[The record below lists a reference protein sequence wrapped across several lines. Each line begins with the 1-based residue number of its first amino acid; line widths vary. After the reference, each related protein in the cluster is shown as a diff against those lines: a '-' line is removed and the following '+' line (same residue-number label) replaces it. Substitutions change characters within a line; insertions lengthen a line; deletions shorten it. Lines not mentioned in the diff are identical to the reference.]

1 MRNTGSVRGFW
12 GLNGDVRY
20 PASLTS
26 ALDIPHAAVAFAA
39 SFVAGAINSIA
50 GGGTLVSFPTL
61 IWLGL
66 DSVTANATST
76 VAIWPGT
83 VGSAW
88 GYRRELRGVQ
98 SRFLL
103 MVIPSLIGG
112 IAGAI
117 LLKWTPTATFDR
129 MVPFLILFA
138 TLLFMAQETVQRK
151 LGTGDPEMRK
161 STKWLAGGLLFQ
173 LMVGLYGGYFGAG
186 IGILMLAALSILGL
200 SDIHEMNSLKVV
212 LGGSV
217 NGIAAAYFIW
227 ARMVYWPYVL
237 LMAVASILG
246 GYGGAGAARKLG
258 RTAVRRLVIAVGL
271 GMAVSL
277 FIKK

>member
-1 MRNTGSVRGFW
+1 M
-12 GLNGDVRY
+12 
-20 PASLTS
+20 
-26 ALDIPHAAVAFAA
+26 HAAGAFGAA
-39 SFVAGAINSIA
+39 FLAGAINSVA

-66 DSVTANATST
+66 NSVAANATST

-83 VGSAW
+83 VGSVW
-88 GYRRELRGVQ
+88 GYRRELRGVP
-98 SRFLL
+98 SRYLV
-103 MVIPSLIGG
+103 MIVPSLLGG
-112 IAGAI
+112 IVGAI
-117 LLKWTPTATFDR
+117 LLRWTPTATFDR

-151 LGTGDPEMRK
+151 LGTGK
-161 STKWLAGGLLFQ
+161 SGAQQSTKWLVGGMLFQ
-173 LMVGLYGGYFGAG
+173 LGVGLYGGYFGAG

-200 SDIHEMNSLKVV
+200 KDIHEMNSLKVV

-227 ARMVYWPYVL
+227 ARMVYWPYVV
-237 LMAVASILG
+237 LMAVAAILG
-246 GYGGAGAARKLG
+246 GIGGAGAARKLG
-258 RTAVRRLVIAVGL
+258 RTAVRRTVIAIGL

-277 FIKK
+277 FVRK

>member
-1 MRNTGSVRGFW
+1 
-12 GLNGDVRY
+12 
-20 PASLTS
+20 LTTV
-26 ALDIPHAAVAFAA
+26 LDFPHAAVSFTAAFL
-39 SFVAGAINSIA
+39 AGAINSVA

-66 DSVTANATST
+66 PSVTANATST

-88 GYRRELRGVQ
+88 GYRRELR
-98 SRFLL
+98 SAEARFLVL
-103 MVIPSLIGG
+103 IVPSLIGG

-117 LLKWTPTATFDR
+117 LLRYTPTATFDR
-129 MVPFLILFA
+129 LVPYLILFA
-138 TLLFMAQETVQRK
+138 TLLFAAQETVQR
-151 LGTGDPEMRK
+151 LVGTGSESVRRSARWMI
-161 STKWLAGGLLFQ
+161 GGMLFQ
-173 LMVGLYGGYFGAG
+173 LAVGLYGGYFGAG

-200 SDIHEMNSLKVV
+200 HDIHEMNGLKVV
-212 LGGSV
+212 FGGSV

-237 LMAVASILG
+237 LMAVAAIIG
-246 GYGGAGAARKLG
+246 GFAAALVARRLS
-258 RTAVRRLVIAVGL
+258 RTVVRRVVIAIGI

-277 FIKK
+277 FLRK

>member
-1 MRNTGSVRGFW
+1 M
-12 GLNGDVRY
+12 
-20 PASLTS
+20 TS
-26 ALDIPHAAVAFAA
+26 ALDIPHAALAFGA
-39 SFVAGAINSIA
+39 SFLAGAINSIA

-88 GYRRELRGVQ
+88 GYRRELRNVQ
-98 SRFLL
+98 SRFWL
-103 MVIPSLIGG
+103 MAVPSLIGG

-117 LLKWTPTATFDR
+117 LLKMTPTTTFDR
-129 MVPFLILFA
+129 LVPFLILFA
-138 TLLFMAQETVQRK
+138 TGLFMAQEWVQRL
-151 LGTGDPEMRK
+151 LGTGDAEVRK
-161 STKWLAGGLLFQ
+161 SSRWLIGGLCFQ

-212 LGGSV
+212 LGGTV
-217 NGIAAAYFIW
+217 NGIAAVYFIW
-227 ARMVYWPYVL
+227 ERMVFWPYVL

-271 GMAVSL
+271 GMAISL
-277 FIKK
+277 FIRK

>member
-1 MRNTGSVRGFW
+1 
-12 GLNGDVRY
+12 
-20 PASLTS
+20 
-26 ALDIPHAAVAFAA
+26 LDILHAAVAFAA

-83 VGSAW
+83 LGSAW

-98 SRFLL
+98 SRFML

-112 IAGAI
+112 IVGAI
-117 LLKWTPTATFDR
+117 LLKRTPTATFDR
-129 MVPFLILFA
+129 MVPYLILFA
-138 TLLFMAQETVQRK
+138 TLLFMAQETVQGM
-151 LGTGDPEMRK
+151 LGTGDAEVRK
-161 STKWLAGGLLFQ
+161 STKWLLGGLIFQ
-173 LMVGLYGGYFGAG
+173 LLVGLYGGYFGAG

-200 SDIHEMNSLKVV
+200 KDIHEMNSLKVV
-212 LGGSV
+212 LGGSI
-217 NGIAAAYFIW
+217 NGIAAVYFIW
-227 ARMVYWPYVL
+227 AGMVKWEYVV

-277 FIKK
+277 FIRK